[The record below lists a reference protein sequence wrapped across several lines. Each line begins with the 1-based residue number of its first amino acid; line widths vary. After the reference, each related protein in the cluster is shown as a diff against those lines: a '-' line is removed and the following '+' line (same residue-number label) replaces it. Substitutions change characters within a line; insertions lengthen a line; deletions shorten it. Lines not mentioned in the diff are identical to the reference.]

1 MSGTLGTIR
10 VNIPAIVFQ
19 LQWSN
24 VKHNAAEYCLLVRI
38 IRIQCK
44 KPWRTAH
51 VVCLFAYL
59 KAESRNTLIRMRHKP
74 ED

>member
-19 LQWSN
+19 LQWPN
-24 VKHNAAEYCLLVRI
+24 VKHNTAEYSLLVCI
-38 IRIQCK
+38 VRIQCM
-44 KPWRTAH
+44 KPWRIAH

-59 KAESRNTLIRMRHKP
+59 KAESRNTLMRHKS